1 MPLGV
6 ALDIRDKSLFAQVIK
21 IAEFNDLVENLLPHL
36 LGLEKAF
43 RDEILTQVISRIPAS
58 CTLLVI

>member
-6 ALDIRDKSLFAQVIK
+6 ALDTKDQALFARVIK

-36 LGLEKAF
+36 LSLEKAF
-43 RDEILTQVISRIPAS
+43 RDEILTQVINRIPAS
-58 CTLLVI
+58 CKAFFI